1 MCHTLKIAP
10 TRVAKGFNAKF
21 VAANVTAKP
30 LFCIPT
36 SIANAVVLSYLNLS
50 IYPTPNPKSM
60 PSILCMPTTSN
71 VSKPEIKSLS
81 LLMAIMAAIN
91 NIIAIIETIG
101 LTLVNVLIRDLQTY
115 WMIAPNNMGT
125 IITFTIV
132 IIIGSNA
139 TFTHVP
145 PKYRISKGVTI
156 GAINVEVIVI
166 PTDKGTSPLAI

>member
-1 MCHTLKIAP
+1 
-10 TRVAKGFNAKF
+10 
-21 VAANVTAKP
+21 
-30 LFCIPT
+30 
-36 SIANAVVLSYLNLS
+36 
-50 IYPTPNPKSM
+50 
-60 PSILCMPTTSN
+60 MPTTSN

-115 WMIAPNNMGT
+115 WMIAPNNIGT

-139 TFTHVP
+139 IFTHVP
-145 PKYRISKGVTI
+145 PK
-156 GAINVEVIVI
+156 
-166 PTDKGTSPLAI
+166 

>member
-1 MCHTLKIAP
+1 LCHTLKIAP

-36 SIANAVVLSYLNLS
+36 SIAKAVVLSYLNLS

-91 NIIAIIETIG
+91 NMIAIIETIG

-115 WMIAPNNMGT
+115 
-125 IITFTIV
+125 
-132 IIIGSNA
+132 
-139 TFTHVP
+139 
-145 PKYRISKGVTI
+145 
-156 GAINVEVIVI
+156 
-166 PTDKGTSPLAI
+166 